1 MRAFQTR
8 VINLSSSSEWLP
20 VSLPSYRRGV
30 SSNGSGSSRDGN
42 GDGDGDGGGGDKLS
56 GHAWHPAFE
65 SRMQL
70 IRAARHA
77 WQIHS

>member
-8 VINLSSSSEWLP
+8 VINLSSSGEWLP
-20 VSLPSYRRGV
+20 VPLPSYRRGV
-30 SSNGSGSSRDGN
+30 SSNGSGSSRDG
-42 GDGDGDGGGGDKLS
+42 DGDGDGGGGDKLS
-56 GHAWHPAFE
+56 GHAWRPAFE